1 MSDGDL
7 GIATGPKI
15 IDVKQLISDHD
26 VVEHIRRSE
35 AYYKDFSSSHWQFR
49 KPFMGFEAAQLT
61 TRLGVVLSNLDFFL
75 EARVL
80 DFGAGTGWLSRSLA
94 LMGGNAVALDVS
106 ANTLKLAEAYTTEKY
121 PEFANRI
128 TYLLFD
134 GTSIDLPS
142 DSIDRIVCF
151 DAFHHIPNQDQ
162 VLNEFY
168 RVLMPGGRAVFCE
181 PGPTH
186 SMSAMSQREMRE
198 FGIIE
203 NDVVIDDVWRRAQTA
218 GFDNIEISV
227 FMPRPT
233 LCSIEEF
240 RELREYDTADRVL
253 RRVYESSFKE
263 IYDGERLFVLFK
275 GAGVQD
281 SRTQEGLKGHITA
294 EIKDL
299 EDYYQIFGTVKNTGT
314 ATWRRSGTATGSV
327 NLGVMLRQPDGA
339 WDQDFDRIYFLEA
352 AGPPDSIWEFK
363 LEIAKDRIGDAEVH
377 LDLVSELVAW
387 FGYLSKTSV
396 RLK

>member
-1 MSDGDL
+1 MSKRDPAA
-7 GIATGPKI
+7 ATGPKFV
-15 IDVKQLISDHD
+15 DVKELISEYD
-26 VVEHIRRSE
+26 VAEHIRRSE
-35 AYYKDFSSSHWQFR
+35 VYYKDFTSSHWQFR

-75 EARVL
+75 EANVL
-80 DFGAGTGWLSRSLA
+80 DFGAGTAWLSRALA

-106 ANTLKLAEAYTTEKY
+106 PSTLRLAESYNKAKY
-121 PEFANRI
+121 PEFADRI
-128 TYLLFD
+128 SYLLFD
-134 GTSIDLPS
+134 GTTIDLPS

-151 DAFHHIPNQDQ
+151 DTFHHVPNQDQ
-162 VLNEFY
+162 VLSEFY

-198 FGIIE
+198 FGVIE
-203 NDVVIDDVWRRAQTA
+203 NDVVIEDVWRRAQSV

-240 RELREYDTADRVL
+240 QELREYDTADRVL

-263 IYDGERLFVLFK
+263 IYEGERLFVLFK
-275 GAGVQD
+275 GAGIQD
-281 SRTQEGLKGHITA
+281 SRTQEGLKGTITA

-299 EDYYQIFGTVKNTGT
+299 GKFYEIHGTVTNTGT
-314 ATWRRSGTATGSV
+314 ATWRRSGTVPGSV
-327 NLGVMLRQPDGA
+327 NIGVILRQPDGT
-339 WDQDFDRIYFLEA
+339 WDQDFDRIYFLEDPA
-352 AGPPDSIWEFK
+352 PAGSTREFRIE
-363 LEIAKDRIGDAEVH
+363 LAKDRIGEAQIH
-377 LDLVSELVAW
+377 LDLVSEMVAW
-387 FGYLSKTSV
+387 FAYLSESSV